1 MITAT
6 SPAVITSDPAASPQ
20 RDRVLDLLRI
30 AAFAVVVAWHWVFTT
45 IWFDD
50 GPHVGNPVGV
60 TPGLWLLTWFLQPMP
75 VFFAVGGALH
85 ARSYQGRPVAFWTRR
100 VQRLL
105 VPALPL
111 LALAI
116 LAAGTAM
123 VLGRGD
129 VVRAV
134 VLVISP
140 LWFLATYLVLVLLAP
155 LAVAA
160 HRAYPKASLAT
171 VGVAVI
177 ALDVA
182 RFNAGFGGWI
192 HILVA
197 FALVWGFV
205 HQLGFHLDA
214 LRRGTIGRR
223 LAVMAGGLAA
233 LVLCVTAGPYS
244 RAMVGYPGEKIS
256 NFGPPT
262 LAVCCLAVFQLGLL
276 ACFEERIARRAE
288 RSVAT
293 LDRAERWIM
302 PTYVWHLSGYVL
314 FVGLLLV
321 AGIEIPAESNG
332 SWWLSRPLWVVG
344 PAAFT
349 VPLVVFVDRLS
360 SRPGSRGRRRP
371 SAATAI

>member
-1 MITAT
+1 MITTT
-6 SPAVITSDPAASPQ
+6 SPATIAVAAPAAPAAEPQ
-20 RDRVLDLLRI
+20 RDRVLDLLRVG
-30 AAFAVVVAWHWVFTT
+30 AFAVVVAWHWVFTV

-85 ARSYQGRPVAFWTRR
+85 ARSYGGRPLAFWRRR
-100 VQRLL
+100 VQRLA

-111 LALAI
+111 LVLATV
-116 LAAGTAM
+116 AAVAASSA
-123 VLGRGD
+123 GRPD
-129 VVRAV
+129 IVRTI
-134 VLVISP
+134 VLVVSP

-155 LAVAA
+155 LAVTA
-160 HRAYPKASLAT
+160 HRAFPKAALAA
-171 VGVAVI
+171 VGAAVI
-177 ALDVA
+177 TMDVA
-182 RFNAGFGGWI
+182 RFTFSWGGWF
-192 HILVA
+192 HIVVA

-214 LRRGTIGRR
+214 LRRASMPAR
-223 LAVMAGGLAA
+223 LAVMLGGLAA
-233 LVLCVTAGPYS
+233 LVLCVTVGPYS
-244 RAMVGYPGEKIS
+244 RAMVGHPGEKIS

-276 ACFEERIARRAE
+276 ACFEERIARRAA
-288 RSVAT
+288 RSVAA

-314 FVGLLLV
+314 FVGLLLQV
-321 AGIEIPAESNG
+321 GVDIPGESNG
-332 SWWLSRPLWVVG
+332 AWWISRPLWVLG

-349 VPLVVFVDRLS
+349 VPLVVFVDRMS
-360 SRPGSRGRRRP
+360 HRRHSTVATTPGR
-371 SAATAI
+371 